1 MLKRTSTAGPAASSE
16 VVEKEQDSKGIQ
28 VENRDEKE
36 LAQKSCKGQPK
47 SQKTA
52 KSKK

>member
-1 MLKRTSTAGPAASSE
+1 MLKTTLAVGPAN
-16 VVEKEQDSKGIQ
+16 KNPEQDNQ
-28 VENRDEKE
+28 EVPVENRDEEE
-36 LAQKSCKGQPK
+36 LAQKSRK